1 MSFSFTYK
9 RLPLGRGK
17 LKLFKFK
24 EYKRFD
30 EKFIQDIT
38 GLSYKTP
45 TFLVRQNLAT
55 LKLRLQ
61 NVCRSYNPTSIINK
75 PIGYKNPDRPSCV
88 DLILTNGPRS
98 FQNSCVI
105 SDFHKM
111 VETVMT
117 TTYRKLE
124 PRIVFYRDFKY
135 FCNNGFKE
143 SLQKAISQNLGV
155 GRDEI

>member
-1 MSFSFTYK
+1 M
-9 RLPLGRGK
+9 
-17 LKLFKFK
+17 
-24 EYKRFD
+24 
-30 EKFIQDIT
+30 
-38 GLSYKTP
+38 
-45 TFLVRQNLAT
+45 
-55 LKLRLQ
+55 
-61 NVCRSYNPTSIINK
+61 INK
-75 PIGYKNPDRPSCV
+75 PICYKNPDRPSCM

-111 VETVMT
+111 VETIMK
-117 TTYRKLE
+117 TTYRKRE

-155 GRDEI
+155 GCDEI

>member
-1 MSFSFTYK
+1 M
-9 RLPLGRGK
+9 
-17 LKLFKFK
+17 FKFK

-45 TFLVRQNLAT
+45 TFLVRQNPAT
-55 LKLRLQ
+55 LKLRLK
-61 NVCRSYNPTSIINK
+61 NFCRSYNLTSMINK
-75 PIGYKNPDRPSCV
+75 PICYKNPDRPCCM
-88 DLILTNGPRS
+88 DLILTNGPPS

-111 VETVMT
+111 VETIMKR
-117 TTYRKLE
+117 TYRKLE

-143 SLQKAISQNLGV
+143 SLRKAFSQNLGV
-155 GRDEI
+155 GCDEI